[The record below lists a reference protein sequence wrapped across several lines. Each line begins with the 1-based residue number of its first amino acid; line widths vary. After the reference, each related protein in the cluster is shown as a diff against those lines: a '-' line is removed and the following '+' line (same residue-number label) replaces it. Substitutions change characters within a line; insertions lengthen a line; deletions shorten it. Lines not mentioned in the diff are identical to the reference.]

1 MDSSWPNP
9 AGLDLF
15 VSKAGL
21 RMVLGFEDVTDLAGD
36 AVRDSRIA
44 ALSAATDCRGGL
56 CVIGLRERD
65 VDTFAQVMPTLKVDF
80 ALVTLSTLDLPSNKG
95 GQPGLCFSVKTFDT
109 VYNSPR
115 LRAWYTQNY
124 DDSMPRGKMRLFP
137 LGIDYHT
144 LAGTPQQI
152 QGVGGQDTYK
162 SAVST
167 ITPEEQDANVK
178 SIYARSQPWSQRP
191 HTLYVGAYAPTH
203 ATRESAEFKSIPVRI
218 PGLLHVTERKSRWDM
233 IGDLGKSKFVL
244 APRGLGMSSIRL
256 YEAVMVGAV
265 PVCDRL
271 ASAPMNLL
279 HERLGAIIVDSWGQV
294 NAANIAKWTKA
305 IESKDYA
312 SNPFTEHLGQHNRTV
327 LTTRFW
333 MNCVRSGNDCLG
345 LTY

>member
-1 MDSSWPNP
+1 MDPSWPNA

-15 VSKAGL
+15 VSKAGV
-21 RMVLGFEDVTDLAGD
+21 RIVLGFEDVHDLAGD
-36 AVRDSRIA
+36 AVRDSKIA
-44 ALSAATDCRGGL
+44 ALSAATDCQGGL
-56 CVIGLRERD
+56 CVIALRERD
-65 VDTFAQVMPTLKVDF
+65 VTAFVQVVPTLKVDF

-95 GQPGLCFSVKTFDT
+95 VHPLCFSAKTFDM

-124 DDSMPRGKMRLFP
+124 DNSMPRGKMRLFP

-152 QGVGGQDTYK
+152 QGVGGQDTFK
-162 SAVST
+162 STVAT
-167 ITPEEQDANVK
+167 ITPKEQDANVK
-178 SIYARSQPWSQRP
+178 SIYASSQPWSQRP

-203 ATRESAEFKSIPVRI
+203 ATRASAEFKSIPVRI
-218 PGLLHVTERKSRWDM
+218 AGALHVTKRKSRWGM
-233 IGDLGKSKFVL
+233 VGDLGKSKFVL

-271 ASAPMNLL
+271 ASPPMNLL
-279 HERLGAIIVDSWGQV
+279 HERLGAIIVDSWDQV
-294 NAANIAKWTKA
+294 NDANIFKWTKA

-312 SNPFTEHLGQHNRTV
+312 SNPFTEHLGQHNRTI

-333 MNCVRSGNDCLG
+333 MNCVRSGKDCLG

>member
-1 MDSSWPNP
+1 MGSYWPNP

-15 VSKAGL
+15 VGKAGL
-21 RMVLGFEDVTDLAGD
+21 RMVLGFEDVSDLAD
-36 AVRDSRIA
+36 DSVRDSKIA
-44 ALSAATDCRGGL
+44 ALSAATDCPGGL
-56 CVIGLRERD
+56 CVIALRERD
-65 VDTFAQVMPTLKVDF
+65 VDVFAQVVPTLKVDF

-95 GQPGLCFSVKTFDT
+95 SHPLCFSVKTFDT

-144 LAGTPQQI
+144 LAGTPEQI
-152 QGVGGQDTYK
+152 QGVGGQDTFK
-162 SAVST
+162 STVGT
-167 ITPEEQDANVK
+167 ITPEEQDATVK
-178 SIYARSQPWSQRP
+178 SVYARNQPWSQRP

-203 ATRESAEFKSIPVRI
+203 ATRKSAGFKSIPVRI
-218 PGLLHVTERKSRWDM
+218 AGVLHVTARKSRWDM
-233 IGDLGKSKFVL
+233 VGDLGKSMFVL

-279 HERLGAIIVDSWGQV
+279 HERLGAIIVDSWDQV
-294 NAANIAKWTKA
+294 NDANIAKWAKA

-312 SNPFTEHLGQHNRTV
+312 STPFTAHLGQHNRTV

-333 MNCVRSGNDCLG
+333 MNCARLGKDCLG